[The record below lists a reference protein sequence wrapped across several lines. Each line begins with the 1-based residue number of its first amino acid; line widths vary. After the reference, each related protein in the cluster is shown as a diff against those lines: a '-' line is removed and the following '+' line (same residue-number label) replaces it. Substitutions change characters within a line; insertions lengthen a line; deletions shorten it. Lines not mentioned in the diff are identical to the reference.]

1 MNLESLNIVV
11 LGIVFLATL
20 VRSTLGFG
28 GPLIAMP
35 LLALAVGIQTATP
48 LSALMASTNAMA
60 ILVCNWRS
68 VRLASAWRL
77 VLASMLGIP
86 IGLLFLKEAYGGLV
100 RTVLAGIIISFSLYN
115 LLKPRLFALTSEKSA
130 LLFGFVAG
138 ILGGAYNTNG
148 PPIVVYGTLRKWPA
162 ESFRATLQGYFF
174 PTSLFI
180 LLGHGLGGLWT
191 SNVLQL
197 YLSSLPFIL
206 LTFILGS
213 RLNQS
218 IPPGKFDR
226 VVHVFLIAM
235 GTMLLIKQ
243 VTGEWS
249 N

>member
-1 MNLESLNIVV
+1 MNLEALTIIV
-11 LGIVFLATL
+11 LAIVFLATL

-28 GPLIAMP
+28 GPLVAMP
-35 LLALAVGIQTATP
+35 LLTLAVGIQTATP
-48 LSALMASTNAMA
+48 LAALMASTNAMV
-60 ILVCNWRS
+60 ILVCNWHS

-77 VLASMLGIP
+77 VLASMLGVP
-86 IGLLFLKEAYGGLV
+86 IGLVFLKGAYEGLV
-100 RTVLAGIIISFSLYN
+100 RTVLAGVIISFSLYS
-115 LLKPRLFALTSEKSA
+115 LFKPRLFALRSEKSA
-130 LLFGFVAG
+130 FFFGFVAG

-191 SNVLQL
+191 PRVLRL
-197 YLSSLPFIL
+197 YLMSLPFIL
-206 LTFILGS
+206 LAFIFGS

-235 GTMLLIKQ
+235 GMMLLLK
-243 VTGEWS
+243 
-249 N
+249 